1 MLDKAIETFVE
12 LLETRLRL
20 GTCSSEDCVRYTFFA
35 ALLQHGVGQERVVLE
50 WVHPRIPGGKID
62 TVVLGEN
69 LKPVVAVEFK
79 YDRAN
84 PGGKNQP
91 LPQKAGALFRDFVR
105 LLQLGGD
112 LSRYLVY
119 VTDAEL
125 ARYLSNPRNGLAELF
140 TLDQG
145 AAWHITRR
153 FFEGRSATFLRGMGE
168 WPGDATVHCVLRR
181 ALPAEHHLRV
191 YEVRSGML

>member
-1 MLDKAIETFVE
+1 MLDEAAKTFAT
-12 LLETRLRL
+12 LLEARLRL

-50 WVHPRIPGGKID
+50 WVHPWLPDGRID
-62 TVVLGEN
+62 TVLLDDH

-105 LLQLGGD
+105 LLRLDGD
-112 LSRYLVY
+112 LSRYLIY
-119 VTDAEL
+119 VTDGEL

-140 TLDQG
+140 TLDSG
-145 AAWHITRR
+145 GAWHVTRR
-153 FFEGRSATFLRGMGE
+153 CFEGRSATFLNGMGE
-168 WPGDATVHCVLRR
+168 WPCDATIRCVLRR
-181 ALPAEHHLRV
+181 ALSAEHHLRV
-191 YEVRSGML
+191 YEVRPGVL